1 LPSQDSGNACQIIEK
16 KKDLPNIPIAA
27 VLVKKERKTFQW
39 VKTGVFSL
47 L

>member
-16 KKDLPNIPIAA
+16 KNLPNIPIAA